1 MKRFKRI
8 HAYRTALLLSDRAFS
23 CVTVHAMPV
32 DVPKI
37 DSGTSRR
44 LNQSAAG
51 ASTPCTLPAENKS
64 THTLTLPPNYLQPDM
79 VYEFTV
85 TVTSASTGKCTS
97 DRSATE
103 RRVITTQSE
112 PLPELQLQ
120 VCKDALCATQFD
132 LVGGV
137 ATVNADRQNPNLYVK
152 LGVESDCKKMKVA
165 WSTSVELAHLTT
177 KDLLKQH
184 TLKPSKFET
193 LRVLFNY
200 VEPISAEY
208 TFTTTAKCSTK
219 GSSSASV
226 DVGIVMNYGPS
237 GGKMEVGYYVI
248 LLL

>member
-1 MKRFKRI
+1 MLVDAPKK
-8 HAYRTALLLSDRAFS
+8 ASDTDR
-23 CVTVHAMPV
+23 
-32 DVPKI
+32 
-37 DSGTSRR
+37 SRR
-44 LNQSAAG
+44 LSQSIVG
-51 ASTPCTLPAENKS
+51 VSTPCTLPESQS
-64 THTLTLPPNYLQPDM
+64 TDTLKLPANSLLPDM

-85 TVTSASTGKCTS
+85 TVTSARLGNCKS
-97 DRSATE
+97 DRTATE
-103 RRVITTQSE
+103 RRFITTQAE

-120 VCKDALCATQFD
+120 VCKDATCTRELD

-184 TLKPSKFET
+184 TLKRSKSET

-208 TFTTTAKCSTK
+208 TFTTTAKCSTQ

-226 DVGIVMNYGPS
+226 EVGIVMNYGPS
-237 GGKMEVGYYVI
+237 GGKMEVGYNVI
-248 LLL
+248 LLV

>member
-1 MKRFKRI
+1 MLVDAPKK
-8 HAYRTALLLSDRAFS
+8 ASDTDR
-23 CVTVHAMPV
+23 
-32 DVPKI
+32 
-37 DSGTSRR
+37 SRR
-44 LNQSAAG
+44 LSQSIVG
-51 ASTPCTLPAENKS
+51 VSTPCTLPESQS
-64 THTLTLPPNYLQPDM
+64 TDTLKLPANSLLPSM

-85 TVTSASTGKCTS
+85 TVTSARSGNCKS
-97 DRSATE
+97 DRTATE
-103 RRVITTQSE
+103 RRFITTQAE

-120 VCKDALCATQFD
+120 VCKDATCTQELD

-152 LGVESDCKKMKVA
+152 LGVESDCQKMKVA

-184 TLKPSKFET
+184 TLKRSKSET

-208 TFTTTAKCSTK
+208 TFTTTAKCSTQ

-237 GGKMEVGYYVI
+237 GGKMEVGYYDVI

>member
-1 MKRFKRI
+1 
-8 HAYRTALLLSDRAFS
+8 
-23 CVTVHAMPV
+23 MPV
-32 DVPKI
+32 DAPKQASNT
-37 DSGTSRR
+37 DRSRR
-44 LNQSAAG
+44 LSQSIVG
-51 ASTPCTLPAENKS
+51 VSTPCTLPESQS
-64 THTLTLPPNYLQPDM
+64 TDTLKLPANSLLPDM

-85 TVTSASTGKCTS
+85 TVTSARSGNCKS
-97 DRSATE
+97 DRTATE
-103 RRVITTQSE
+103 RRFITTQAE

-120 VCKDALCATQFD
+120 VCKDATCTQELD

-184 TLKPSKFET
+184 TLKRSKSET

-208 TFTTTAKCSTK
+208 TFTTTAKCSTQ

-237 GGKMEVGYYVI
+237 GGKMEVGYYDVI

>member
-1 MKRFKRI
+1 
-8 HAYRTALLLSDRAFS
+8 
-23 CVTVHAMPV
+23 MPV
-32 DVPKI
+32 DAPKK
-37 DSGTSRR
+37 SSNTNGFRR
-44 LNQSAAG
+44 LSQSIAG
-51 ASTPCTLPAENKS
+51 ASKPCTLPESKS
-64 THTLTLPPNYLQPDM
+64 TDKLTLPANSLLPEM

-85 TVTSASTGKCTS
+85 TVTSARSGNCKS
-97 DRSATE
+97 DRTVTE
-103 RRVITTQSE
+103 SRFITTQSE

-120 VCKDALCATQFD
+120 VCKDATCTKELD

>member
-1 MKRFKRI
+1 
-8 HAYRTALLLSDRAFS
+8 
-23 CVTVHAMPV
+23 MPV
-32 DVPKI
+32 DAPKKA
-37 DSGTSRR
+37 SNTNGFRR
-44 LNQSAAG
+44 LSQSIAG
-51 ASTPCTLPAENKS
+51 ASKPCTLPESKS
-64 THTLTLPPNYLQPDM
+64 TDTLTLPADSLEPEM

-85 TVTSASTGKCTS
+85 TVTSARSGNCKI
-97 DRSATE
+97 DRTVTE
-103 RRVITTQSE
+103 SRFITTQSE

-120 VCKDALCATQFD
+120 VCKDATCTKELD

>member
-1 MKRFKRI
+1 
-8 HAYRTALLLSDRAFS
+8 
-23 CVTVHAMPV
+23 MPV
-32 DVPKI
+32 DAPKKA
-37 DSGTSRR
+37 SNTNGFRR
-44 LNQSAAG
+44 LSQSIAG
-51 ASTPCTLPAENKS
+51 ASKPCTLPESKS
-64 THTLTLPPNYLQPDM
+64 TDTLTLPAGSLLPEM

-85 TVTSASTGKCTS
+85 TVTSARSGNCKS
-97 DRSATE
+97 DRKVTE
-103 RRVITTQSE
+103 SRFITTQSE

-120 VCKDALCATQFD
+120 VCKDATCTKELD

>member
-1 MKRFKRI
+1 MLVDAPKK
-8 HAYRTALLLSDRAFS
+8 ASDTDR
-23 CVTVHAMPV
+23 
-32 DVPKI
+32 
-37 DSGTSRR
+37 SRR
-44 LNQSAAG
+44 LSQSIVG
-51 ASTPCTLPAENKS
+51 VSTPCTLPESQS
-64 THTLTLPPNYLQPDM
+64 TDTLKLPANSLLPSM

-85 TVTSASTGKCTS
+85 TVTSARSGNCKS
-97 DRSATE
+97 DRTATE
-103 RRVITTQSE
+103 RRFITTQAE

-120 VCKDALCATQFD
+120 VCKDATCTRELD

-184 TLKPSKFET
+184 TLKRSKSET

-208 TFTTTAKCSTK
+208 TFTTTAKCSTQ

-226 DVGIVMNYGPS
+226 EVGIVMNYGPS
-237 GGKMEVGYYVI
+237 GGKMEVGYVI